1 MFSKKILLAI
11 LAMGSLSFGA
21 LSARAEEN
29 RSRVIDFE
37 DELVEGVNR
46 KPLDSLNQISEK
58 EKRKRRMHLYRKRG
72 GFKSDNQEL
81 LREMRYAQ

>member
-1 MFSKKILLAI
+1 MFSKWVLIAGISVMSIAPALAE
-11 LAMGSLSFGA
+11 A
-21 LSARAEEN
+21 N

-72 GFKSDNQEL
+72 GFKSDNEEL
-81 LREMRYAQ
+81 LRELRYAQ